1 MWWYWNWE
9 TKNLPK
15 QKPYFNKNI
24 DINKFVLFNK
34 VLGGGNG
41 VLNILLVGNM
51 VKNIIPLCVLTARI
65 SVFRRNFDETKY
77 MSFW

>member
-9 TKNLPK
+9 TKNLKK

-34 VLGGGNG
+34 VLGGEMG
-41 VLNILLVGNM
+41 
-51 VKNIIPLCVLTARI
+51 
-65 SVFRRNFDETKY
+65 F
-77 MSFW
+77 

>member
-15 QKPYFNKNI
+15 QKSYFNKNI

-34 VLGGGNG
+34 VLGGKWG
-41 VLNILLVGNM
+41 
-51 VKNIIPLCVLTARI
+51 
-65 SVFRRNFDETKY
+65 FKY
-77 MSFW
+77 FIGW